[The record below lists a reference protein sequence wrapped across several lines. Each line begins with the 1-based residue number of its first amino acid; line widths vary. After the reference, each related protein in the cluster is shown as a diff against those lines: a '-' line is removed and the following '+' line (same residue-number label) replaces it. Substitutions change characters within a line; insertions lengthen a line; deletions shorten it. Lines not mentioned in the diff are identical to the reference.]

1 MQRNCCHISFAF
13 ILKFLNFL
21 QGFIGVSIILY
32 SIWMLDQWNHHVPVP
47 PLPPLAPTP
56 DTSVSSSS
64 LSLFLNS
71 DTTQW
76 RVLSHD
82 HRRLT
87 TSTGPLDVMVSGF
100 DDVSGLGFDFN
111 SFELPAPWF
120 IYSFMGVGILVCCIA
135 LIGCIAAEAISIE
148 WRPGRSV
155 ICNVQPYH
163 YFCNTYAILK
173 IILFL
178 LEAALVAFIAIDRR
192 WEKDL
197 PFDPTGE
204 LDSLRSFIEDN
215 VDICKWVGITVVIVQ
230 ALSLLLAIILRAM
243 VSTRRTNFDEEDDYE
258 SERVRIREPLIHQQ
272 PIAHSDIW
280 SSRIR
285 EKYGLN
291 GGGEQY
297 TFGNNPSASMKSK

>member
-1 MQRNCCHISFAF
+1 M
-13 ILKFLNFL
+13 
-21 QGFIGVSIILY
+21 
-32 SIWMLDQWNHHVPVP
+32 PVP
-47 PLPPLAPTP
+47 PRPPLAPTP
-56 DTSVSSSS
+56 DASSTSSSS

-71 DTTQW
+71 DTTQL

-82 HRRLT
+82 HRQLT

-100 DDVSGLGFDFN
+100 DDVSGFGFDFN
-111 SFELPAPWF
+111 SVELPAPWF
-120 IYSFMGVGILVCCIA
+120 IYSFMGVGILVCCIT
-135 LIGCIAAEAISIE
+135 LIGCIAAEAIS
-148 WRPGRSV
+148 G
-155 ICNVQPYH
+155 CCLC
-163 YFCNTYAILK
+163 FYAILK
-173 IILFL
+173 IVLLL

-204 LDSLRSFIEDN
+204 LDSLRYFIEDN
-215 VDICKWVGITVVIVQ
+215 VDICKWVGITVVVIQ

-243 VSTRRTNFDEEDDYE
+243 VSTRRTNFDEEDNYE

-272 PIAHSDIW
+272 PIKTSGSTHSDIW
-280 SSRIR
+280 SSRLR

-297 TFGNNPSASMKSK
+297 TLGNNPSASIKSK

>member
-21 QGFIGVSIILY
+21 QAFIGVSILLY
-32 SIWMLDQWNHHVPVP
+32 SIWMLDQWNHHMPVP
-47 PLPPLAPTP
+47 PHPPLAPTP
-56 DTSVSSSS
+56 GTSSSS
-64 LSLFLNS
+64 SSSVSPFLNP
-71 DTTQW
+71 DTTQS

-100 DDVSGLGFDFN
+100 DDVSGLGFDLN
-111 SFELPAPWF
+111 SLELPAPWF

-135 LIGCIAAEAISIE
+135 LIGCIAAEAIS
-148 WRPGRSV
+148 G
-155 ICNVQPYH
+155 CCLC
-163 YFCNTYAILK
+163 FYAILK
-173 IILFL
+173 IILLL

-243 VSTRRTNFDEEDDYE
+243 VSTRRTSFDEEDDYE
-258 SERVRIREPLIHQQ
+258 IERGRIREPLIYQQ
-272 PIAHSDIW
+272 PITHSDIW

-297 TFGNNPSASMKSK
+297 TLGNNASASMKSK